1 MFDDFK
7 NRFSRRLK
15 ARNQEGNIIEI
26 QFFSQYRPEEHAQK
40 NEDIWTYDLIRLE
53 DYPQPIRFLWGN
65 QSFLHPVSKK
75 EYSIIYGEEN

>member
-7 NRFSRRLK
+7 NRYSCRLK
-15 ARNQEGNIIEI
+15 ARNQERDLIEF
-26 QFFSQYRPEEHAQK
+26 QFFSQYKPEEHAQK
-40 NEDIWTYDLIRLE
+40 IVDIWTYDLIRLE

-65 QSFLHPVSKK
+65 QSFLHSVSKK